1 MVIRDKSERSRG
13 KCGMTEEPKER
24 LAVDGVPGY
33 EPEIGRMVWMLED
46 TRQLTKAGLV
56 GLADDQ
62 LDWTPASAANSES
75 NSIGAL
81 LYHIAAIEADW
92 LYVEVL
98 EAKVF
103 PPELTNLFPDDIRD
117 DEGHLA
123 VAHGGGLEAHL
134 LRLDAVRDRLLA
146 AFRGMSL
153 TEFRRERNLP
163 HYTVTPEWVLHH
175 LIQHEVE
182 HRGEIGML
190 RILMAAQRETT
201 GA

>member
-1 MVIRDKSERSRG
+1 
-13 KCGMTEEPKER
+13 MTEEPKER
-24 LAVDGVPGY
+24 LVIDGGPDY
-33 EPEIGRMVWMLED
+33 EPEIGRMIWMLED
-46 TRQLTKAGLV
+46 TRRQTKAGLD

-62 LDWTPASAANSES
+62 LDWTPPSAANSES

-81 LYHIAAIEADW
+81 LYHIAVIEADW

-98 EAKVF
+98 EAESF
-103 PPELTNLFPDDIRD
+103 PPEVMNLFPDDVRD
-117 DEGHLA
+117 DGGHLA
-123 VAHGGGLEAHL
+123 VAHGGSLDGHL
-134 LRLDAVRDRLLA
+134 LRLDAVRDRVLA

-163 HYTVTPEWVLHH
+163 DYTVTPEWVLHH

-190 RILMAAQRETT
+190 RILMAAQRETA